1 MKTLI
6 AYTSETGVTRACAD
20 ILSREMP
27 GSTVVDLKKE
37 KPDPTPYDIVVV
49 GTHIR
54 MGAVNRHAAEYLEN
68 CASILEKK
76 RLGIFL
82 CCADETKLHD
92 YLVSQLPESI
102 CSHAVTE
109 CFGGSLNPDGA
120 KGLDRL
126 MIKLMLKA
134 QKKSGESIA
143 FHPERIPAFAA
154 KLIDTNCAN

>member
-1 MKTLI
+1 MKVLI

-20 ILSREMP
+20 ILAREIP
-27 GSTVVDLKKE
+27 GSCVVDLKKE
-37 KPDPTPYDIVVV
+37 KPDPTPYDVVAV
-49 GTHIR
+49 GTYVR
-54 MGAVNRHAAEYLEN
+54 MGSINKHAAEYLEN

-82 CCADETKLHD
+82 CCADETKVHE
-92 YLVSQLPESI
+92 YLISQLPQSL
-102 CSHAVTE
+102 CSRAVTE

-120 KGLDRL
+120 KGLERF

-134 QKKSGESIA
+134 QKKSGETIA

-154 KLIDTNCAN
+154 KLIDNQ